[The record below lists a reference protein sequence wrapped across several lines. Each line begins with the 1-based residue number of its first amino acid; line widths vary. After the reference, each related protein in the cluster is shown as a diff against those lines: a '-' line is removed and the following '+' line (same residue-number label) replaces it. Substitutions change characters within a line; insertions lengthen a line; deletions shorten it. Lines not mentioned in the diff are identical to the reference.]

1 MDYLMMPFGP
11 EPGPPTGHSMRG
23 GNVISPLFTL
33 CTHAIFESTHWRRRL
48 SLGKW
53 ICLVSLLIVTWVL
66 LNSVCAHAYE
76 LVGPKAWDAKDFAHR
91 YRREMCKLTNGQ
103 RRDLEGRFDMLVSA
117 ADEPFD
123 WFRVGVVVGPN
134 ETIHISGPGA
144 LRFGGVADLGIL
156 LPDSWDAA
164 NWTDS
169 AVYPLTINLLSDSG
183 HIENGSRVNVTFDD
197 GHTEKVSPIRLLVRV
212 PKGTPVRAAVVDTSI
227 WKGGGS

>member
-1 MDYLMMPFGP
+1 VRLVF
-11 EPGPPTGHSMRG
+11 
-23 GNVISPLFTL
+23 LFSRHWCGITTD
-33 CTHAIFESTHWRRRL
+33 CASAIFENTQWYKRL
-48 SLGKW
+48 SIGKW
-53 ICLVSLLIVTWVL
+53 IRLIGLLIVAWAL
-66 LNSVCAHAYE
+66 LAIASRASAFE
-76 LVGPKAWDAKDFAHR
+76 LVGPKAWDAQDFAHR

-117 ADEPFD
+117 ADETDVD
-123 WFRVGVVVGPN
+123 WFRVGIVVGPN

-144 LRFGGVADLGIL
+144 LRFGNVPDLGIL
-156 LPDSWDAA
+156 LPDAWDAA

-169 AVYPLTINLLSDSG
+169 AIYPLTINLTSDAG
-183 HIENGSRVNVTFDD
+183 HIENGSRVDVTFDD